1 MSMLQEENLHE
12 TVTESL
18 RRPKEWVKMQIG
30 NTARKNIAIV
40 LCSQHNNSVRENDYM
55 LRKIESVFRGQT

>member
-1 MSMLQEENLHE
+1 MSILQEENLHE

-30 NTARKNIAIV
+30 NTARENIAIV
-40 LCSQHNNSVRENDYM
+40 LCS
-55 LRKIESVFRGQT
+55 